1 VTTTADARR
10 RPSTSTPAVGSAPRA
25 LDRRRPRVGHIQF
38 LNCLPIYWGLVHSGA
53 LLDLDLVKD
62 SPERLSE
69 QLVTGQLDI
78 APITFVEFLR
88 HSEDLVVLADL
99 AVGSDGPVMSCN
111 LISQVPFDDLGGR
124 RVALGSTSR
133 TTVQL
138 ARLVLRERFHVEPEY
153 YSCPPDLNIMMQ
165 EAPGA
170 VLIGDPALRAALYD
184 VPRLG
189 LRMLDLGEAWKDWT
203 GLPMVFAVWAV
214 RRDYLAA
221 HPELVREVHQAFLHS
236 RDLALDEV
244 DKVAAQVA
252 RWEVFDAPV
261 LERYFTTLDFSFG
274 PRQLDGAREF
284 ARRVGGQI
292 AVDPDV
298 RIDVLYPDAR
308 GTDR

>member
-1 VTTTADARR
+1 MTQPGGIGAEHK
-10 RPSTSTPAVGSAPRA
+10 
-25 LDRRRPRVGHIQF
+25 PRVGHIQF

-69 QLVTGQLDI
+69 QLVAGSLDI
-78 APITFVEFLR
+78 APITFVEFLK
-88 HSEDLVVLADL
+88 HSEDLVVLDGL

-111 LISQVPFDDLGGR
+111 LVSQLPFEELDGQ

-138 ARLVLRERFHVEPEY
+138 AKLLLRERYHVTPEY
-153 YSCPPDLNIMMQ
+153 YTCPPDLSIMMN

-189 LRMLDLGEAWKDWT
+189 LRMLDLGEAWKDWS

-214 RRDYLAA
+214 RRDYLEAE
-221 HPELVREVHQAFLHS
+221 PTLVREVHRAFLHS

-252 RWEVFDAPV
+252 RWEVFDAAE
-261 LERYFTTLDFSFG
+261 LEKYYTSLDFSFG
-274 PRQLDGAREF
+274 PRQLAGVREF
-284 ARRVGGQI
+284 ARQIGGQI
-292 AVDPDV
+292 DVDPDV
-298 RIDVLYPDAR
+298 HIEVLGADA
-308 GTDR
+308 

>member
-1 VTTTADARR
+1 MTADVAEAARK
-10 RPSTSTPAVGSAPRA
+10 
-25 LDRRRPRVGHIQF
+25 PRVGHIQF
-38 LNCLPIYWGLVHSGA
+38 LNCLPIYWGLVHSNA
-53 LLDLDLVKD
+53 LLDLELVKD

-69 QLVTGQLDI
+69 QLVAGTLDI

-88 HSEDLVVLADL
+88 HSEDLVVLDGL

-111 LISQVPFDDLGGR
+111 LVSQVPFEQLDGE

-138 ARLVLRERFHVEPEY
+138 AKLLLRERFHVAPEY
-153 YSCPPDLNIMMQ
+153 YTCPPDLNIMMQ

-189 LRMLDLGEAWKDWT
+189 LRMLDLGEAWKDWS

-221 HPELVREVHQAFLHS
+221 HPELVREVHRGFLHS
-236 RDLALDEV
+236 RDLALAEV

-252 RWEVFDAPV
+252 RWEVFDAAA

-274 PRQLDGAREF
+274 PRQLAGAREF
-284 ARRVGGQI
+284 ARQIGGQI

-298 RIDVLYPDAR
+298 RIEVLGADA
-308 GTDR
+308 

>member
-1 VTTTADARR
+1 VTAGA
-10 RPSTSTPAVGSAPRA
+10 GSERK
-25 LDRRRPRVGHIQF
+25 PRVGHIQF

-69 QLVTGQLDI
+69 QLVAGELDI
-78 APITFVEFLR
+78 APITFVEFLK
-88 HSEDLVVLADL
+88 HSDELVVLADL

-111 LISQVPFDDLGGR
+111 LISQVPFEELDR
-124 RVALGSTSR
+124 QRVALGSTSR

-138 ARLVLRERFHVEPEY
+138 AQLLLREKFHVAPEY
-153 YSCPPDLNIMMQ
+153 YSCPPDLSLMMQ

-170 VLIGDPALRAALYD
+170 VLIGDPALRASLYD

-189 LRMLDLGEAWKDWT
+189 LRILDLGEAWKDWS

-214 RRDYLAA
+214 RRDYLEA
-221 HPELVREVHQAFLHS
+221 HPTLVREVHQAFLHS

-252 RWEVFDAPV
+252 RWEVFDAAV

-274 PRQLDGAREF
+274 PRQLAGAREF
-284 ARRVGGQI
+284 ARQVGGQI

-298 RIDVLYPDAR
+298 RIEVLKAEADA
-308 GTDR
+308 

>member
-1 VTTTADARR
+1 MTAAAGAEG
-10 RPSTSTPAVGSAPRA
+10 RPGSSPSHASGSADPDA
-25 LDRRRPRVGHIQF
+25 ERRPRVGHIQF
-38 LNCLPIYWGLVHSGA
+38 LNCLPIYWGLVQSGA

-69 QLVTGQLDI
+69 QLVAGELDI
-78 APITFVEFLR
+78 APITFVEFLK

-111 LISQVPFDDLGGR
+111 LISQLPFEELGER

-138 ARLVLRERFHVEPEY
+138 AQLLLREKFHVAPEY
-153 YSCPPDLNIMMQ
+153 YTCPPDLNIMMQ

-170 VLIGDPALRAALYD
+170 VLIGDPALRASLYD

-189 LRMLDLGEAWKDWT
+189 LRILDLGEAWKEWS

-214 RRDYLAA
+214 RRDYLEA
-221 HPELVREVHQAFLHS
+221 HPALVREVHRAFLHS
-236 RDLALDEV
+236 RDLALEEV

-274 PRQLDGAREF
+274 SRQLAGAREF
-284 ARRVGGQI
+284 ARQVGGQI

-298 RIDVLYPDAR
+298 RIDVLSID
-308 GTDR
+308 

>member
-1 VTTTADARR
+1 MTASGGA
-10 RPSTSTPAVGSAPRA
+10 AAHK
-25 LDRRRPRVGHIQF
+25 PRVGHIQF
-38 LNCLPIYWGLVHSGA
+38 LNCLPIYWGLVRSNA
-53 LLDLDLVKD
+53 LLDLELVKD

-69 QLVTGQLDI
+69 QLVAGTLDI
-78 APITFVEFLR
+78 APITFVEFLK
-88 HSEDLVVLADL
+88 HSEDLVVLDGL

-111 LISQVPFDDLGGR
+111 LISQVPFEELDGQ

-138 ARLVLRERFHVEPEY
+138 AKLLLRERFHVTPEY
-153 YSCPPDLNIMMQ
+153 YTCPPDLSIMMH

-189 LRMLDLGEAWKDWT
+189 LRMLDLGEAWKDWS

-221 HPELVREVHQAFLHS
+221 HPDLVREVHRGFLHS
-236 RDLALDEV
+236 RDLALAEV

-252 RWEVFDAPV
+252 RWEAFDAAA

-274 PRQLDGAREF
+274 PRQLAGAREF
-284 ARRVGGQI
+284 ARQIGGQI

-298 RIDVLYPDAR
+298 RIEVLGADA
-308 GTDR
+308 

>member
-1 VTTTADARR
+1 VTAA
-10 RPSTSTPAVGSAPRA
+10 GSAGPA
-25 LDRRRPRVGHIQF
+25 HKPRVGHIQF
-38 LNCLPIYWGLVHSGA
+38 LNCLPIYWGLVHSNA
-53 LLDLDLVKD
+53 LLDIELVKD

-69 QLVTGQLDI
+69 QLVANRLDI
-78 APITFVEFLR
+78 APITFVEFLK
-88 HSEDLVVLADL
+88 HSEDLVVLDGL

-111 LISQVPFDDLGGR
+111 LISQLPFEELDGQ

-138 ARLVLRERFHVEPEY
+138 AQLLLRERYHVTPEY

-189 LRMLDLGEAWKDWT
+189 LRMLDLGEAWKDWS

-214 RRDYLAA
+214 RRDYLKAN
-221 HPELVREVHQAFLHS
+221 PELVREVHQGFLRS
-236 RDLALDEV
+236 RDLALAEV

-252 RWEVFDAPV
+252 RWEVFDAAA

-274 PRQLDGAREF
+274 PRQLAGAREF
-284 ARRVGGQI
+284 ARQIGGQI

-298 RIDVLYPDAR
+298 RIEVLSADA
-308 GTDR
+308 